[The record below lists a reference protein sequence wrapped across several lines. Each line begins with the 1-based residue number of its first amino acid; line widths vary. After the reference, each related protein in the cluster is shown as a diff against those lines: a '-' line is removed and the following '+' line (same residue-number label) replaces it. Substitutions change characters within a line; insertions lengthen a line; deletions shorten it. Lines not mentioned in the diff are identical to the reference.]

1 MRRYIL
7 PILLLASYA
16 NAGAQQKFDV
26 KGELTGVNKDMK
38 IKLYFAIPHAT
49 YIDSTMT
56 RQGKLEFTGPI
67 GDPTKAT
74 IVLVPDDAYT
84 APRTMERME
93 VVDRQEFYLSG
104 GETTIKGST
113 LKTAAISGGQAQAD
127 FLVLRAALKPVDD
140 SVESYSRQIGAYAK
154 VKDTN
159 AVKLLRPKMKAFYL
173 QGDKVEEEFII
184 THGDSYVALDL
195 LQHRGVVSTAIDP
208 AVFEPLYNCLSP
220 RMQQTEKG
228 MKMATNLACAK
239 RFALGSPVLDF
250 SQNDTSGKTVDLV
263 SLKGKYVLIDFWASW
278 CGPCRLENPNLV
290 KAYSQFKHDNFE
302 IIGVSLDSKKEPWVQ
317 AIQKD
322 QTPWIHVSDLK
333 GWENAV
339 AVEYGITAVPQNFL
353 VDPNGVIIAK
363 NLRGPALD
371 QKLREIFQGKN

>member
-7 PILLLASYA
+7 PILLLASF
-16 NAGAQQKFDV
+16 AGVRAQQKFTI
-26 KGELTGVNKDMK
+26 KGELTGLDKDTK
-38 IKLYFAIPHAT
+38 IKLFLSMSHES

-56 RQGKLEFTGPI
+56 RQGKFEFTGPI
-67 GDPTKAT
+67 GDPAKAT
-74 IVLVPDDAYT
+74 LVLVG
-84 APRTMERME
+84 
-93 VVDRQEFYLSG
+93 VDLQDFYLSG
-104 GETTIKGST
+104 GETTIKGQT
-113 LKTAAISGGQAQAD
+113 LKTATISGGQAEVD
-127 FLVLRAALKPVDD
+127 FLALKAALKPVDD
-140 SVESYSRQIGAYAK
+140 SVEFYSRQMSAYVK
-154 VKDTN
+154 EKDTN
-159 AVKLLRPKMKAFYL
+159 AVKLLRPKLKAFML
-173 QGDKVEEEFII
+173 LGNKIEEEFII

-195 LQHRGVVSTAIDP
+195 LHQRGVISTVIDP
-208 AVFEPLYNCLSP
+208 TVFEPLYNCLSP

-228 MKMATNLACAK
+228 MKLANNLACAK
-239 RFALGSPVLDF
+239 RFALGSPALDF
-250 SQNDTSGKTVDLV
+250 MQKDTSGQSVDLA

-278 CGPCRLENPNLV
+278 CGPCRMENPNLV

-302 IIGVSLDSKKEPWVQ
+302 IIGVSLDSKKAPWVQ

-363 NLRGPALD
+363 NLRGQALA
-371 QKLREIFQGKN
+371 QKLSEIFEGKN